1 MKNKK
6 EGFGRILHI
15 QQNYILPL
23 SFSVSFAALTVDYK
37 YERVIDIFRYNMM
50 KQGGDGQNVIVA

>member
-23 SFSVSFAALTVDYK
+23 SFSVSFAAFTVDYK
-37 YERVIDIFRYNMM
+37 YERIDIFRYNMM
-50 KQGGDGQNVIVA
+50 KQGGDGENVIGA

>member
-1 MKNKK
+1 M
-6 EGFGRILHI
+6 

-50 KQGGDGQNVIVA
+50 KQGGDGENVIGA